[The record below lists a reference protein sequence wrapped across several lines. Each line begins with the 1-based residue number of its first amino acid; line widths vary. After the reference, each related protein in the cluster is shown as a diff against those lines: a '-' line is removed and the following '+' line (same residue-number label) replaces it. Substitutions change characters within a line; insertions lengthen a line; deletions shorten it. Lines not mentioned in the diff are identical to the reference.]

1 MRALIS
7 LLVAALLVL
16 AAPAVAQSDRLVD
29 RVARELRGAGYEDIS
44 AYRTLLGRIRIVAET
59 EGARREI
66 VIEPSTGAIL
76 RDYTRRTR
84 PSDDGGSS
92 FSGGLGGGAGQGS
105 GGSTGGSTGGVS
117 SGADSSDND
126 RDDDDDSRDDDDG
139 DDDEDDED
147 DDGDDDGDDGGD
159 DDGEDDDD

>member
-105 GGSTGGSTGGVS
+105 GGSTGGGTGGGS
-117 SGADSSDND
+117 GGADSDTD

-139 DDDEDDED
+139 DDDAD
-147 DDGDDDGDDGGD
+147 D